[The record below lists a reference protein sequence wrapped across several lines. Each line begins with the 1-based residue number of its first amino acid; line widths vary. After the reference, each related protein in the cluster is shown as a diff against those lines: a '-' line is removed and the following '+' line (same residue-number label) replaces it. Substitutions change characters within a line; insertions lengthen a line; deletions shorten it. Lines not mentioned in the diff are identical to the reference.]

1 MSLKKLL
8 LLTAA
13 ILMSLAATAQVKV
26 TGVVISAEDN
36 EPVIGAHVSE
46 KAKPT
51 NGTATDFDGRFISHP
66 GRFPD

>member
-26 TGVVISAEDN
+26 TGVVVAVENDN
-36 EPVIGAHVSE
+36 EEPVIGAHVSE

-51 NGTATDFDGRFISHP
+51 NGVA
-66 GRFPD
+66 